1 MGNKERIFL
10 GVHIN
15 SRTPALV
22 ATKFI
27 YRDRVNR
34 AAGRRSAVMV
44 FAEPPRQFYLDPRLT
59 AVNRDSSSWQL
70 CMDQKAFIRQ
80 PGLFFWTKS
89 FRPSTGIVQK
99 LMPARAT
106 VGN

>member
-80 PGLFFWTKS
+80 PGFVHLDSLT
-89 FRPSTGIVQK
+89 
-99 LMPARAT
+99 
-106 VGN
+106 

>member
-44 FAEPPRQFYLDPRLT
+44 FAEPPGQFHHDPRFT
-59 AVNRDSSSWQL
+59 AVNRDSS
-70 CMDQKAFIRQ
+70 I
-80 PGLFFWTKS
+80 WTALS
-89 FRPSTGIVQK
+89 GPESSHSSTWILQK
-99 LMPARAT
+99 LMPARAA